1 MQLANQAFIR
11 QVIRDIL
18 LEECLL
24 REGPHD
30 PGRLK
35 AIFMAGAPGS
45 GKGTAL
51 RTIFG
56 TDTGFTPEGL
66 RIVNADTFLEKLAPN
81 KKPPVELTP
90 DPKLLADYRALRDNE
105 ARTAEEE
112 KEFKDLEAKL
122 KKSRS
127 RMSTLQQRGL
137 KKVTGGSAGMSAQRL
152 DLDPEEFGQK
162 YKEDPGNL
170 TTLERH
176 ITGRLGV
183 VIDGTATNYDKIKRE
198 KAMLDALG
206 YDTMMLFVSVPLEQ
220 AQQQNIDRGKQP
232 GGRRVHGGSQEDQWH
247 KLQENLPLYQDMF
260 NNFVMVD
267 ADNPAKAA
275 IPAINKFLR

>member
-1 MQLANQAFIR
+1 MGIQHIVR
-11 QVIRDIL
+11 EVL
-18 LEECLL
+18 LEEILL
-24 REGPHD
+24 LEGPHD
-30 PGRLK
+30 PVRLK

-56 TDTGFTPEGL
+56 TDGTDIGFTPEGL
-66 RIVNADTFLEKLAPN
+66 RIVNADTFLEKLAPKQN
-81 KKPPVELTP
+81 PPVELAP

-183 VIDGTATNYDKIKRE
+183 VIDGTAANYDKIKRE

-232 GGRRVHGGSQEDQWH
+232 GGRRVYGGSQEGQWH
-247 KLQENLPLYQDMF
+247 KLQENLPLYEKMF
-260 NNFVMVD
+260 GDNFVIVD

-275 IPAINKFLR
+275 IPTINKFLR